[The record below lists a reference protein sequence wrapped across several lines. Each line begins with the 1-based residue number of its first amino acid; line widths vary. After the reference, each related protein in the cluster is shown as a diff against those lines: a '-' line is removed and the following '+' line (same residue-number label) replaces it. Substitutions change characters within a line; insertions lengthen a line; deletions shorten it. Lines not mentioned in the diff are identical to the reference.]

1 MQPPETISP
10 KKGHRECVR
19 AVNSKRP
26 VNLDLA
32 TIKLPLP
39 AYTSILHR
47 ITGVILFVGLAF
59 MFWAFDASL
68 ESEESFN
75 AVKETLQEGAFAK
88 FVLWGLLSALAYHVV
103 AGIKHLIMDVGI
115 GETLEGGRLGAK
127 LTLVISVILIVLA
140 GVWVW

>member
-1 MQPPETISP
+1 
-10 KKGHRECVR
+10 
-19 AVNSKRP
+19 
-26 VNLDLA
+26 
-32 TIKLPLP
+32 
-39 AYTSILHR
+39 
-47 ITGVILFVGLAF
+47 

-103 AGIKHLIMDVGI
+103 AGIKHLVMDAGI

>member
-1 MQPPETISP
+1 M
-10 KKGHRECVR
+10 
-19 AVNSKRP
+19 NSKRP
-26 VNLDLA
+26 VNLDLT

-59 MFWAFDASL
+59 LFAAFDSSL
-68 ESEESFN
+68 ESKESFE
-75 AVKETLQEGAFAK
+75 AVKTTLQESAFAK

-115 GETLEGGRLGAK
+115 GETLEGGLQGAK
-127 LTLVISVILIVLA
+127 LTLAISAVLILLA